1 MKKIFLI
8 LTLFFVFCVNVCA
21 YPSDFFKSYPNGNIK
36 INIDWDKGKGY
47 YDANFYDGKNNKV
60 KAKKNWENFWDIN
73 SFQEF
78 YDTLKNEYS
87 NQKIKVLIN
96 ITNEEHPIGMF
107 LNAKFYNS
115 KGILIREA
123 NNDRFH
129 HRTSLY
135 DDNGNLKEEIVESRQ
150 WSTFSYKKYGA
161 NKQLLSEVFIVLGDN
176 GTVETK
182 IYNKNLI
189 IYESYY
195 TIKNLDF
202 DNVKIIMSNLFKN
215 ANYQNVLDGY
225 EKFYDD
231 NGNLELENTYKNGEL
246 IDTKKYKINTYE
258 EKPISVTNNSDT
270 NININNSLN
279 IENKNF
285 FEKNRS
291 FILYSLGFLLV
302 MAIIIFFT
310 VIGIKEKLD
319 NKNVT
324 YDYEDTEDKKI
335 LYCNDKPINRKIR
348 YIYLPDSDFTSI
360 YLEITYKQGVPIFIK
375 LSHYDP
381 YVSQENTNFE
391 ILIKK
396 ISKNFEGS
404 FTILYDEHKII
415 ANGKFKLPPWLYG
428 NIHHYKKDKY
438 EKILFSNFVE
448 KRRGISCTIQM
459 WGLVSKFYFSP
470 FDDRNNIPHNKE
482 EKIKYLNDKYLKFL
496 ESIVIKGNIQDYY
509 SNNNL
514 KKNINIENNEKDG
527 LFETFYSN
535 GESKEKGYYQN
546 GERIGLFKIFNED
559 GTLKEALEYK
569 DIEKESFYDSGELKE
584 KITYNHNVKHGEFKI
599 FYKNGDLKE
608 KGHYEEGKLIWREN
622 YKDKRLNG
630 LFEYFYDTGELRK
643 KGYYKDDEI
652 EGTVKYFYKN
662 GNIKSKE
669 YYEKGKTER
678 LIEDFFEDGT
688 LKEKGYY
695 KKDKKHGVFE
705 YFDEDGK
712 LVKKEN
718 YKEGKL
724 I

>member
-1 MKKIFLI
+1 MKNIFLI
-8 LTLFFVFCVNVCA
+8 LTLFFIFCINIFSST
-21 YPSDFFKSYPNGNIK
+21 SDFFKSYPNGK
-36 INIDWDKGKGY
+36 IEVNIDWNNGKGY

-87 NQKIKVLIN
+87 NQKIRVLVN

-107 LNAKFYNS
+107 LNVKFYNS
-115 KGILIREA
+115 KGILVREA
-123 NNDRFH
+123 NNDRFY

-135 DDNGNLKEEIVESRQ
+135 DANGNLINEMEKNIQQNEFIFKEYGKNSKLLNETYISFDYNQIGVKAYNNNNILIMES
-150 WSTFSYKKYGA
+150 S
-161 NKQLLSEVFIVLGDN
+161 
-176 GTVETK
+176 
-182 IYNKNLI
+182 
-189 IYESYY
+189 Y

-202 DNVKIIMSNLFKN
+202 DNVKIIMSNLFEN

-225 EKFYDD
+225 EKFYDN

-246 IDTKKYKINTYE
+246 IDTKEYKVNNYE
-258 EKPISVTNNSDT
+258 ENPINEVSNLDTNTNNSFD
-270 NININNSLN
+270 S
-279 IENKNF
+279 ENESF

-335 LYCNDKPINRKIR
+335 LYCNDKPVNRKIR
-348 YIYLPDSDFTSI
+348 YIYLPDSEFTSI
-360 YLEITYKQGVPIFIK
+360 SLEITYKHGVPIFIK
-375 LSHYDP
+375 LHHYDP

-396 ISKNFEGS
+396 ISKNFEGN

-459 WGLVSKFYFSP
+459 WGLVSKIHFSP

-652 EGTVKYFYKN
+652 EGTVEYFYKN